1 MKDKK
6 SKEEEFDEITGR
18 KGKRTKR
25 INKTVY
31 KTVDNK
37 DKMYSDISRLVQVLE
52 RIAKRVERDMKNN
65 NYGN

>member
-1 MKDKK
+1 MKNTRIVKDK
-6 SKEEEFDEITGR
+6 
-18 KGKRTKR
+18 
-25 INKTVY
+25 TV
-31 KTVDNK
+31 VDNK